1 MHRQL
6 LQLLVLKYCVL
17 RRVRGPVRPQRGV
30 GIEKLRY
37 APEVEF
43 LTQLIP
49 EWDLAVVQLDLVQ
62 PKLPLAA

>member
-1 MHRQL
+1 M
-6 LQLLVLKYCVL
+6 
-17 RRVRGPVRPQRGV
+17 RPQRGV
-30 GIEKLRY
+30 SIEKLRY